1 MTQRSA
7 GKLGHLAQ
15 FSATDF
21 ADRTGLRVLST
32 GSFGVSFARCML
44 AGSFNDF
51 GLGRVAT
58 ISLAGVGHF
67 TSCAA
72 GGRRRNLALIPVV
85 TQRGNFFCLGLL
97 AHRTGVC
104 HLTSLGA
111 SGRLVLRTL
120 IPLMFSSNYF
130 ILACAA
136 VRAGILADT
145 SGSAGGLLQRRS
157 QHIVVCFGVD
167 RNRSGLLQ
175 NFAADGADTSAGGAS
190 SRAGGGNFFHCYRR
204 MAGGRSQFAQ
214 IITLKDFTT
223 DRTLHNALAVL
234 RAGRLYHLGLARRM
248 TQCIQRL
255 FFCVVAAAALQ
266 RHTAGL
272 GAGRFHQ
279 ALRILL
285 QIVAQ
290 GSLRDFLHFAFGRTA
305 VLADHANLCILR
317 AGCVHQA
324 LLKVMLAG
332 GWDLLVLCLAADR
345 AGVLRLAG
353 LAAGG
358 FLHGLGQFP
367 GVFGGNDC
375 ILCSIAIFTREF
387 AQTIRRA
394 GGRLQGG
401 DQLPGMRSVH
411 SGSAYIRHT
420 IADELRHIFPNIIG
434 RHLAERA
441 AGDSH

>member
-1 MTQRSA
+1 
-7 GKLGHLAQ
+7 
-15 FSATDF
+15 
-21 ADRTGLRVLST
+21 
-32 GSFGVSFARCML
+32 ML
-44 AGSFNDF
+44 AGGFNDF
-51 GLGRVAT
+51 GLGRVAA
-58 ISLAGVGHF
+58 ISPAGVGHF

-145 SGSAGGLLQRRS
+145 RRGAGGLFQRRS
-157 QHIVVCFGVD
+157 QLIVVSFGI
-167 RNRSGLLQ
+167 NINLFLGNQ
-175 NFAADGADTSAGGAS
+175 NFAADGAVAALGLAGRVAGRRHGGIRHRCMLAGRRNLFHAVEGFSADRAS
-190 SRAGGGNFFHCYRR
+190 HALGIASFRAGGSFRFHNFFR
-204 MAGGRSQFAQ
+204 MLASGRQ
-214 IITLKDFTT
+214 
-223 DRTLHNALAVL
+223 H
-234 RAGRLYHLGLARRM
+234 
-248 TQCIQRL
+248 L

-367 GVFGGNDC
+367 GVFGWNDC
-375 ILCSIAIFTREF
+375 ILRSIAIFTREF

-420 IADELRHIFPNIIG
+420 IADELRNVFPNIIG

>member
-85 TQRGNFFCLGLL
+85 TQRGNLVRLGCSAHCAGVSHFTCFGAGGFFGDF
-97 AHRTGVC
+97 A
-104 HLTSLGA
+104 
-111 SGRLVLRTL
+111 L
-120 IPLMFSSNYF
+120 IPLVFSTNYL
-130 ILACAA
+130 ILTRAA

-175 NFAADGADTSAGGAS
+175 NCFAGGADDAAGGAS